1 MTGCIG
7 GNEFA
12 WQLPHFPLQ
21 LRRRERD
28 AGSWG
33 FLEYA
38 ARKHKPAMMDSGFT
52 KAIHDTKPK
61 VRVVD
66 APLADR
72 SDARISGK
80 PVVLLGEST

>member
-1 MTGCIG
+1 
-7 GNEFA
+7 
-12 WQLPHFPLQ
+12 
-21 LRRRERD
+21 
-28 AGSWG
+28 
-33 FLEYA
+33 
-38 ARKHKPAMMDSGFT
+38 MMDSGFT

-66 APLADR
+66 SPLADR